1 MNLQVCLGVN
11 SRVEMSFSIDKTDSC
26 NQLNNFGESP
36 FKDPKQRIYYMASP
50 DNNKNG
56 EPYITTNVYCS
67 EFHFAV
73 DIIGIPLYENK
84 EFIGFIGSYINFF
97 DIYSEIISQ
106 KPALTGCYMIISKS
120 GFVLESDNDCIK
132 IIYGEI
138 PKEYVINGLMPL
150 QNGFESVINSIN
162 IGSNSLTVRSKTDDI
177 TYYIDISD
185 SIRNMIYIL
194 SIIPN
199 NDIDTSEKWSVS
211 NNILSFKY
219 SSSDIYQSVEFIIE
233 NHSDYE
239 LEYYME
245 YGIIINIIIR

>member
-11 SRVEMSFSIDKTDSC
+11 SRVEMSFSLDKIDSC
-26 NQLNNFGESP
+26 NQLNNFGEFP
-36 FKDPKQRIYYMASP
+36 FKDPNKKIYYMASP

-56 EPYITTNVYCS
+56 EPYITTAYYS

-73 DIIGIPLYENK
+73 DIIGIPLYENN

-97 DIYSEIISQ
+97 DIYNEIISQ
-106 KPALTGCYMIISKS
+106 KPALTGCYMIICKN
-120 GFVLESDNDCIK
+120 GLVLESDDDCIK
-132 IIYGEI
+132 IIYGNEI
-138 PKEYVINGLMPL
+138 PKSNVINGLMPL
-150 QNGFESVINSIN
+150 QNGFEAVINSIN
-162 IGSNSLTVRSKTDDI
+162 IGLNSLTVTSKTDDI
-177 TYYIDISD
+177 TYYVDISD

-199 NDIDTSEKWSVS
+199 NDIDTSKKWSVS